1 MPTPSAVHSDQLLTN
16 LSVGWW
22 NDESSYIA
30 GRVFPNVAVAK
41 QSDKYRIFTKNDWF
55 RDDAKRRADT
65 AEAAQTDFTLSEDSY
80 YASVYA
86 LRTFIGDQT
95 AANFDA
101 PGNLL
106 QDTTRLLI
114 QKLLLQRDV
123 QFANDFLTTG
133 IWGLDKVGVA
143 SAETGTQFRQWN
155 DLPNSAP
162 IIDIEKGKT
171 QIASATGLEANTLV
185 LGRDV
190 LAQLRNHPNVID
202 RIKYTGAGS
211 VMGGGLDALTEM
223 FGVDRI
229 LVAKAIKATNNEG
242 ATPAYGKVAMAKA
255 AFLCYSA
262 PTPGLM
268 TPSAGYTFSWN
279 QIPGGMAGEPV
290 AVKRYRDEA
299 RASDVVEAQSAY
311 ANKVVS
317 SELGVFFA
325 SAIA

>member
-30 GRVFPNVAVAK
+30 GRVFPNVPVAK

-65 AEAAQTDFTLSEDSY
+65 AEAAQTDFSLSEDSY
-80 YASVYA
+80 YADVYA

-106 QDTTRLLI
+106 QDTTRLLV
-114 QKLLLQRDV
+114 QKLLLQRDI
-123 QFANDFLTTG
+123 QFAADFLTTG

-143 SAETGTQFRQWN
+143 SGETGTGFRQWN
-155 DLPNSAP
+155 DSANSDP
-162 IIDIEKGKT
+162 ILDVEKGKT
-171 QIASATGLEANTLV
+171 AIAANTGLEANTLV

-190 LAQLRNHPNVID
+190 LATLRNHPDIID

-211 VMGGGLDALTEM
+211 VGGGTLASMAEM

-229 LVAKAIKATNNEG
+229 IIAKAIKATNNEG
-242 ATPAYGKVAMAKA
+242 ATPAYGKVAIAKA
-255 AFLCYSA
+255 AFLSYSA

-311 ANKVVS
+311 DNKVVS
-317 SELGVFFA
+317 SELGVFF
-325 SAIA
+325 SAVIA